1 MANRNKNRQRTQRSS
16 SPTVIQSIIV
26 KPTARRPWDVGD
38 WRQAL
43 QSADRG
49 RVQRLYELYDDMLID
64 NVLGD
69 AVDKRISAVLN
80 ADITFVNG
88 KGETVDVISD
98 IINTEEFELLQ
109 RQILTTRMWGRSAT
123 ELAFDDSGLVVS
135 ELPAKHIDL
144 GHKRIIYD
152 LASEQA
158 ISYEG
163 NDSLMVLGKERDYGI
178 ILRAIPFAIYKRGG
192 FGDWSQWVEL
202 FGMPQRI
209 GKYNAFDEA
218 SKRQLVEALENAG
231 SASYVAIPKEAD
243 IEITATN
250 SGSGT
255 SFNEFRQACNEEMLI
270 GILGQTLTT
279 ISGDKGARSLGEVHQ
294 DVEASKNKSDMRY
307 VQRVLN
313 RHFLPFLE
321 ARGLPVKGGAFAYP
335 KDTEPITV
343 NELVSLSG
351 IIKIP
356 ASFVRE
362 KYGIPTATE
371 GEELAGKAP
380 AAVGEPAADKT
391 EKDDKQESEEP
402 KKEDDKPTKK
412 RKKLFDLSDF
422 FAYAPHPLGE
432 LKKWWRTLTHT
443 TGKITLADDF
453 SIDVREL
460 LEQAIKEVYGGGVNP
475 DEAILDSIFKA
486 NNEPLQKGISG
497 AFSSTA
503 GFGERNPEFIDE
515 FRHNTA
521 VFAAFKSHAQQQAL
535 VQALI
540 DDDGN
545 LRSFREFRRVAL
557 TICGKYNEQ
566 WLRTEYNMAVKSA
579 RSAVNYRDAL
589 RTKHLYPNLKY
600 CLSSSRKKRPEHL
613 EYVGTILPIGHKW
626 WDTHMPPSAWGCNCS
641 VEPTDE
647 DPTEVPTEET
657 VDPAFAN
664 NPGKTATPF
673 KLSEHPYL
681 KNQGVATCPECRKL
695 GIIADINSA
704 DEEGGL
710 CPRHQKA
717 QSVKELEEK
726 IAKRKKQY
734 DKLRRD
740 PNYKDVKFN
749 PSNGGLKATHINHS
763 PNKTEGG
770 KGEFEVQNVGYNY
783 GHCVILEAEN
793 HDVYKIK
800 NGDGTWDGLKMEI
813 STKKQGNDISIRN
826 ALKHCASKPNVRV
839 AVINVMS
846 GPIDLEGGLRR
857 YNGLKGTQQ
866 WSEFD
871 LIVVISDNKIA
882 YYEK

>member
-123 ELAFDDSGLVVS
+123 ELAFDDSGLIVS

-279 ISGDKGARSLGEVHQ
+279 ISGDRGARSLGEVHQ

-362 KYGIPTATE
+362 KYGIPTATD

-380 AAVGEPAADKT
+380 VAPEEPSDKESPKKP
-391 EKDDKQESEEP
+391 EKDDKQETEEP
-402 KKEDDKPTKK
+402 KKEDEKPTKK

-432 LKKWWRTLTHT
+432 LKKWWRTLTHI

-460 LEQAIKEVYGGGVNP
+460 LEQAIKEVYGNGAKP
-475 DEAILDSIFKA
+475 DDAILDSIFAA
-486 NNEPLQKGISG
+486 NNKPLQEGIGKVFGDTS
-497 AFSSTA
+497 
-503 GFGERNPEFIDE
+503 GFGERNAEFIDE
-515 FRHNTA
+515 FRYNTA

-535 VQALI
+535 VHALI

-589 RTKHLYPNLKY
+589 RTKDLYPNLKY
-600 CLSSSRKKRPEHL
+600 CLSTSRKKRPEHL
-613 EYVGTILPIGHKW
+613 EYVGTILPIEHPW
-626 WDTHMPPSAWGCNCS
+626 WDEHMPPSAWNCNCS

-647 DPTEVPTEET
+647 DPTDVPSEET
-657 VDPAFAN
+657 VDPSFAN

-681 KNQGVATCPECRKL
+681 KNQGVATCPECRRL
-695 GIIADINSA
+695 GIIPNANLA
-704 DEEGGL
+704 DEDSRL
-710 CPRHQKA
+710 CPMHMVAKQIEEARREFEHLPDDFMPIYFDEATGGYVAVHKDRIPTKNTSRNKREVYNKEYNMAMVFAKHGMRQQLLHEDDNNAGHDVICNGFKA
-717 QSVKELEEK
+717 EYKQTSSHNNIL
-726 IAKRKKQY
+726 KKAIYAVREQGA
-734 DKLRRD
+734 DMVLFEFTRRD
-740 PNYKDVKFN
+740 SRIQDKIWQLKNKGIKGYYYYTDN
-749 PSNGGLKATHINHS
+749 PDELH
-763 PNKTEGG
+763 P
-770 KGEFEVQNVGYNY
+770 
-783 GHCVILEAEN
+783 L
-793 HDVYKIK
+793 
-800 NGDGTWDGLKMEI
+800 
-813 STKKQGNDISIRN
+813 
-826 ALKHCASKPNVRV
+826 
-839 AVINVMS
+839 
-846 GPIDLEGGLRR
+846 
-857 YNGLKGTQQ
+857 
-866 WSEFD
+866 
-871 LIVVISDNKIA
+871 
-882 YYEK
+882 